1 MPSSCVSQA
10 TRPGGYEGRKEN
22 MVNTVKES
30 NYNFV
35 LTEDQ
40 KDTICR
46 HFGKNRED
54 LEDWEISELL
64 DKIIDNLDY

>member
-1 MPSSCVSQA
+1 ME
-10 TRPGGYEGRKEN
+10 Y
-22 MVNTVKES
+22 TVKES

-46 HFGKNRED
+46 HFGKNRAD
-54 LEDWEISELL
+54 LEDWEISQLL
-64 DKIIDNLDY
+64 DRIIDNLDY